1 MGTRERPERSVS
13 SSYRADEVGGQEA
26 RQGCVAE
33 QVSLVLGPF
42 AIRGAPNTTL
52 IWTSLSVQKN
62 PSLPDFEPTVA
73 YR

>member
-1 MGTRERPERSVS
+1 MGTRERPETSVS

-42 AIRGAPNTTL
+42 AIRGAHNN
-52 IWTSLSVQKN
+52 SVRRDDRGELYVG
-62 PSLPDFEPTVA
+62 PGPRA
-73 YR
+73 